1 VIYAPRKAFINFHA
15 RHQRW
20 GLLVCHRRAGKTIAA
35 INDVIGRAL
44 NTAKVY
50 ASAHPP
56 QYAYIAPFYAMA
68 KRIAFDYLTRYTD
81 QPGMRIDRNI
91 AELSVVLHN
100 GAKIMLFGADN
111 PDALRGIYLDGVVID
126 EPAIMR
132 PRVFTEVLRPL
143 LADRCGWAVFI
154 GTPNGKN
161 EFWRL
166 REEARLN
173 PDKWFLMTL
182 KASESGLLPQE
193 ELDDARRIMSEDEY
207 EQEFECSF
215 EAAIKG
221 SFYGKLLNEIA
232 DRITEVEY
240 DASLPV
246 HVSLDLGYTDS
257 TALWWWQS
265 LGDEVRYIR
274 AEEHAGLQLSD
285 YVAIMRS
292 YGYVYGDVW
301 LPHDARAK
309 TLQTGRSTI
318 ELLHE
323 MGVRSKIVPQLSV
336 QQGIQAGRFVMSAPS
351 TYFDAENCAEGIEAL
366 RQYQREWDDKKQAF
380 KEQPKHDH
388 TSHYADSY
396 RYSATVAHKGAREFV
411 NRVAPPRTHGHVG
424 APGYDPKLPFGGNVR
439 LNDLWDQTLRTP
451 SDRL

>member
-1 VIYAPRKAFINFHA
+1 
-15 RHQRW
+15 
-20 GLLVCHRRAGKTIAA
+20 
-35 INDVIGRAL
+35 
-44 NTAKVY
+44 
-50 ASAHPP
+50 
-56 QYAYIAPFYAMA
+56 
-68 KRIAFDYLTRYTD
+68 
-81 QPGMRIDRNI
+81 
-91 AELSVVLHN
+91 
-100 GAKIMLFGADN
+100 
-111 PDALRGIYLDGVVID
+111 
-126 EPAIMR
+126 
-132 PRVFTEVLRPL
+132 
-143 LADRCGWAVFI
+143 
-154 GTPNGKN
+154 
-161 EFWRL
+161 
-166 REEARLN
+166 
-173 PDKWFLMTL
+173 MTL

-221 SFYGKLLNEIA
+221 SYYGKLLNQIA

-246 HVSLDLGYTDS
+246 HVSFDLGLHRLHRAVVVAEPRRRSALYPGRGS
-257 TALWWWQS
+257 T
-265 LGDEVRYIR
+265 R
-274 AEEHAGLQLSD
+274 AELSD
-285 YVAIMRS
+285 YVGIMRS

-301 LPHDARAK
+301 LPHDAAAK

-336 QQGIQAGRFVMSAPS
+336 QQGIQAGRFVMSVASTPTSTPRTVPRASRRCASTSASGTTRSRRSRSSPS
-351 TYFDAENCAEGIEAL
+351 TTT
-366 RQYQREWDDKKQAF
+366 
-380 KEQPKHDH
+380 P
-388 TSHYADSY
+388 
-396 RYSATVAHKGAREFV
+396 ATLPTPIVIRPPVAHKGAREFV